1 MQFLTGFLQF
11 YWPDC
16 SGNEDRKGL
25 LTMHT
30 FPPNRRLAQLDLW
43 GYCTQKVISRV

>member
-25 LTMHT
+25 H
-30 FPPNRRLAQLDLW
+30 P
-43 GYCTQKVISRV
+43 KVYGLPRCSHLMEGILFLQIVGWHC